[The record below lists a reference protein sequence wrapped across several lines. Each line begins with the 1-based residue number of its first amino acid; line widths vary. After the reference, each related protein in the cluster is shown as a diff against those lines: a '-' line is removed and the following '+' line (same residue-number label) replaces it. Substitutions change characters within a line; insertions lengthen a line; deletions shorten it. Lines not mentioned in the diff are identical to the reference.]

1 MRIVLLISLS
11 FSLQIV
17 AQTAR
22 VIKFTE
28 QLCSPEFHGRGYVN
42 NGDSIA
48 ANYIAKTF
56 QEIGLKALNGTYF
69 QSFSFPVNTFPNKME
84 IIIGDKKLT
93 PGVDF
98 IVDPSSGKGKGTM
111 DFQTL
116 GIDELYTG
124 NFNLLKID
132 NKKMFYFSNVNYKG
146 DTIKKVKENLVKI
159 AKYAPVIEVVN
170 TKFTW
175 SVSGKVYNFPFI
187 QVQESVFNNSF
198 QANSSVIYSID
209 AQIKNHTARNVI
221 GYLPATKKT
230 KKTIM
235 ITAHYDHLGRMGAAT
250 YFPGANDNASG
261 NGMLISLAEKLK
273 TKRLKNYNLLFV
285 AFAGEEIGLLGSM
298 YMAANPIIDLKSVQ
312 FLLNL
317 DIMGSGEEGI
327 TVVNATLF
335 PEEFTSLERINKDK
349 NYLAQIKKRGP
360 AANSDHYFFTQA
372 GVPAFYIYTM
382 GPNKHYHDIY
392 DTYYE
397 LSFSAFGNLSNLLEE
412 FLRNF
417 KQ

>member
-1 MRIVLLISLS
+1 MRIVLLTSLF
-11 FSLQIV
+11 FSLQLV
-17 AQTAR
+17 AQSVR
-22 VIKFTE
+22 VKNFTQ

-42 NGDSIA
+42 SGDSIA

-56 QEIGLKALNGTYF
+56 QEIGLEALNGTYF

-84 IIIGDKKLT
+84 VKIGDKQLT

-98 IVDPSSGKGKGTM
+98 IVDPSSGKGSGTN

-116 GIDELYTG
+116 GIYELYTG
-124 NFNLLKID
+124 KYSFSKLDK
-132 NKKMFYFSNVNYKG
+132 NKVFYFLNLGYGG
-146 DTIKKVKENLVKI
+146 DTLTKVKENLVKI
-159 AKYAPVIEVVN
+159 AKYAPVMEVVN

-175 SVSGKVYNFPFI
+175 SVSGTAHKFPFI
-187 QVQESVFNNSF
+187 QVQEAAFRNYFLSNSTITY
-198 QANSSVIYSID
+198 AID

-221 GYLPATKKT
+221 GYLPATKKS

-261 NGMLISLAEKLK
+261 NGMLISLAEKFK
-273 TKRLKNYNLLFV
+273 AKGLKNYNLLFV

-298 YMAANPIIDLKSVQ
+298 YMASHPPIDLKSVQ
-312 FLLNL
+312 LLLNL

-335 PEEFTSLERINKDK
+335 PDEFTRLESINKDK

-392 DTYYE
+392 DTYQE

-412 FLRNF
+412 FFRGM
-417 KQ
+417 K

>member
-1 MRIVLLISLS
+1 MRITLLISF
-11 FSLQIV
+11 FSLQLF
-17 AQTAR
+17 AQTQR
-22 VIKFTE
+22 VKDFTK

-42 NGDSIA
+42 AGDSIA

-56 QEIGLKALNGTYF
+56 EEIGLKQLNGTYF
-69 QSFSFPVNTFPNKME
+69 QSFTFPVNTFPTKME
-84 IIIGDKKLT
+84 VKIGDKQLT
-93 PGVDF
+93 PGTDF
-98 IVDPSSGKGKGTM
+98 IVNEASGKGNGTTE
-111 DFQTL
+111 FQSL
-116 GIDELYTG
+116 GIYELYTG
-124 NFNLLKID
+124 KYSFSKLDKN
-132 NKKMFYFSNVNYKG
+132 KMFYFLNLGYGG
-146 DTIKKVKENLVKI
+146 DTLTKVRENLKII
-159 AKYAPVIEVVN
+159 AKYAPVMEVVN

-175 SVSGKVYNFPFI
+175 SVSETAYKFPFI
-187 QVQESVFNNSF
+187 QIQESVFKIHFQSNSTAVSF
-198 QANSSVIYSID
+198 DID

-221 GYLPATKKT
+221 GYLPATKKS

-261 NGMLISLAEKLK
+261 NGMLISLAEKFKAKGLK
-273 TKRLKNYNLLFV
+273 KYNLLFV
-285 AFAGEEIGLLGSM
+285 AFAGEEIGLHGSK
-298 YMAANPIIDLKSVQ
+298 YMVSHPPVDLKSVH

-335 PEEFTSLERINKDK
+335 PEEFTRLENINIEK
-349 NYLAQIKKRGP
+349 NYLAKIKRRGP
-360 AANSDHYFFTQA
+360 AANSDHYFFTEA

-392 DTYYE
+392 DTYQE

-412 FLRNF
+412 FFRGM
-417 KQ
+417 K

>member
-1 MRIVLLISLS
+1 MRIALLISLC
-11 FSLQIV
+11 SLQLF
-17 AQTAR
+17 AQTQR
-22 VIKFTE
+22 VKDFTN

-42 NGDSIA
+42 AGDSIA
-48 ANYIAKTF
+48 ANYISKTF
-56 QEIGLKALNGTYF
+56 QEIGLQPLNGTYF
-69 QSFSFPVNTFPNKME
+69 QSFTFPVNTFPSKME
-84 IIIGDKKLT
+84 VKIGDKELT

-98 IVDPSSGKGKGTM
+98 IVNEASGKGKATT

-116 GIDELYTG
+116 GIYELYTG
-124 NFNLLKID
+124 KYSFSKLDKN
-132 NKKMFYFSNVNYKG
+132 KMFYFLNLGYGG
-146 DTIKKVKENLVKI
+146 DTLTKVKENLVKI
-159 AKYAPVIEVVN
+159 AKYAPVMEVVN

-175 SVSGKVYNFPFI
+175 SVSGTAYKFPFI
-187 QVQESVFNNSF
+187 QVQESVFKNHFQSNST
-198 QANSSVIYSID
+198 AVSYDID

-221 GYLPATKKT
+221 GYLPATKKS

-235 ITAHYDHLGRMGAAT
+235 ITAHYDHLGRMGVAT

-261 NGMLISLAEKLK
+261 NGMLISLAEKFK
-273 TKRLKNYNLLFV
+273 TKGLKNYNLLFV

-298 YMAANPIIDLKSVQ
+298 YMASHPPVDLKDIK

-335 PEEFTSLERINKDK
+335 PDEFSRLETINKSK
-349 NYLAQIKKRGP
+349 NYLTQIKRRGP
-360 AANSDHYFFTQA
+360 AANSDHYFFTEA

-392 DTYYE
+392 DTYQE

-412 FLRNF
+412 FFREM
-417 KQ
+417 K

>member
-1 MRIVLLISLS
+1 MRITLLISL
-11 FSLQIV
+11 FSLNLI
-17 AQTAR
+17 AQTER
-22 VIKFTE
+22 VKDFTK

-42 NGDSIA
+42 RGDSIA
-48 ANYIAKTF
+48 ANYISKTF
-56 QEIGLKALNGTYF
+56 QEIGLQPLNGTYF
-69 QSFSFPVNTFPNKME
+69 QSFTFPVNTFPAKME
-84 IIIGDKKLT
+84 VKIGDKQLT

-98 IVDPSSGKGKGTM
+98 IVNEASGKGNGTT

-116 GIDELYTG
+116 GINELYTG
-124 NFNLLKID
+124 KYSFSKLDKN
-132 NKKMFYFSNVNYKG
+132 KMFYFLNLGYG
-146 DTIKKVKENLVKI
+146 IDTLTKVKENLVKI
-159 AKYAPVIEVVN
+159 AKYAPVMEVVN

-175 SVSGKVYNFPFI
+175 SVSGTAHKFPFI
-187 QVQESVFNNSF
+187 QVQESVFKNHFQSNSTAISF
-198 QANSSVIYSID
+198 DID

-221 GYLPATKKT
+221 GYLPAKKKS
-230 KKTIM
+230 KKTII

-261 NGMLISLAEKLK
+261 NGMLISLAEKFK
-273 TKRLKNYNLLFV
+273 TKGLKNYNLLFV

-298 YMAANPIIDLKSVQ
+298 YMASHPPVELKDIK

-335 PEEFTSLERINKDK
+335 PDEFTRLETINKSK
-349 NYLAQIKKRGP
+349 NYLAQIKRRGP
-360 AANSDHYFFTQA
+360 AANSDHYFFTEA

-392 DTYYE
+392 DTYQE
-397 LSFSAFGNLSNLLEE
+397 LSFSAFGNLSNLIEE
-412 FLRNF
+412 FFRGME
-417 KQ
+417 

>member
-1 MRIVLLISLS
+1 MRIVLLISLFFS
-11 FSLQIV
+11 FQLV
-17 AQTAR
+17 AQTER
-22 VIKFTE
+22 VKNFTK

-42 NGDSIA
+42 GGDSIA

-56 QEIGLKALNGTYF
+56 QEIGLQKLNGTYF

-84 IIIGDKKLT
+84 VKIGDYQLV

-98 IVDPSSGKGKGTM
+98 IVDAASGKGSGAT

-116 GIDELYTG
+116 GINELYTG
-124 NFNLLKID
+124 KYSFSKVD
-132 NKKMFYFSNVNYKG
+132 KNKVFYFNNFGYGG
-146 DTIKKVKENLVKI
+146 DTVAKIKESLIKI
-159 AKYAPVIEVVN
+159 SNYTTVIEVVN
-170 TKFTW
+170 SKFTW
-175 SVSGKVYNFPFI
+175 SVSGTSYKFPFI
-187 QVQESVFNNSF
+187 EVQESVFKNNFNGNSTGISF
-198 QANSSVIYSID
+198 AID
-209 AQIKNHTARNVI
+209 AHIKNHTARNVV
-221 GYLPATKKT
+221 GYLPASKKA

-261 NGMLISLAEKLK
+261 NGMLISLAEKFK
-273 TKRLKNYNLLFV
+273 ANQLKNYNLLFV
-285 AFAGEEIGLLGSM
+285 AFAGEEIGLYGSK
-298 YMAANPIIDLKSVQ
+298 YMASHPPIDLKNVQ

-335 PEEFTSLERINKDK
+335 PDEFTRLENINKEK
-349 NYLAQIKKRGP
+349 KYLAQIKRRGP
-360 AANSDHYFFTQA
+360 AANSDHYFFTEA

-382 GPNKHYHDIY
+382 GPNKHYHDIF
-392 DTYYE
+392 DTYQE

-412 FLRNF
+412 FFRGMR
-417 KQ
+417 

>member
-1 MRIVLLISLS
+1 MRIALLISLL
-11 FSLQIV
+11 SLNLF
-17 AQTAR
+17 AQTDR
-22 VIKFTE
+22 VKDFTK
-28 QLCSPEFHGRGYVN
+28 QLCSPEFQGRGYVN
-42 NGDSIA
+42 GGDSIA

-56 QEIGLKALNGTYF
+56 QEIGLKPVNGTYF
-69 QSFSFPVNTFPNKME
+69 QSFSFPVNTFPSKME
-84 IIIGDKKLT
+84 VKIGDKLLI

-98 IVDPSSGKGKGTM
+98 IVNEASGKGSNTT

-116 GIDELYTG
+116 GIFELYTG
-124 NFNLLKID
+124 KYSFSKLDKN
-132 NKKMFYFSNVNYKG
+132 KMFYFLNLGYGG
-146 DTIKKVKENLVKI
+146 DTLTKVKENLVKI
-159 AKYAPVIEVVN
+159 AKYAPVMEVVN

-175 SVSGKVYNFPFI
+175 SVSGTAYKFPFI
-187 QVQESVFNNSF
+187 QVQESVFKNHFQSNSTAVSF
-198 QANSSVIYSID
+198 DIV

-261 NGMLISLAEKLK
+261 NGMLISLAEKFK
-273 TKRLKNYNLLFV
+273 TKGLRNYNILFV

-298 YMAANPIIDLKSVQ
+298 YMTSHPPIDLKNIQ

-335 PEEFTSLERINKDK
+335 PEEFTRLENINKEK
-349 NYLAQIKKRGP
+349 NYLTQIKRRGP
-360 AANSDHYFFTQA
+360 AANSDHYFFTEA
-372 GVPAFYIYTM
+372 GVPAFFIYTM

-392 DTYYE
+392 DTYQE

-412 FLRNF
+412 FFRVM
-417 KQ
+417 K